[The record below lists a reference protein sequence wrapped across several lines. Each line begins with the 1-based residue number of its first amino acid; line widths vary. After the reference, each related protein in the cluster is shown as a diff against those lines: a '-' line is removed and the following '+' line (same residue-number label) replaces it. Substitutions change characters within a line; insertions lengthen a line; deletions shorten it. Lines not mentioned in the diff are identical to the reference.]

1 MKENV
6 SIFITNLVAINAVL
20 SWSCKMY
27 ISYSRCTPRSP
38 GRCWLTRTFH
48 CEGYH
53 KMCWLWGQWN
63 AYQLAGNFYHGW
75 HKQYNAKVF
84 IRLQPWFRQ
93 SHHIMSTTAG
103 GLDMIWKRNSFSRF
117 QIVAVGIIRYC
128 VSCLISCLI
137 KYLGWQQNVRRLI
150 VEENIWK
157 G

>member
-6 SIFITNLVAINAVL
+6 SIFITNLVAINVVL
-20 SWSCKMY
+20 SWSCN
-27 ISYSRCTPRSP
+27 IFHIQDAHLGLQVGAGWVS
-38 GRCWLTRTFH
+38 LH
-48 CEGYH
+48 CEGDH
-53 KMCWLWGQWN
+53 KMCSLWGQWN

-75 HKQYNAKVF
+75 HKTMRKFF

-93 SHHIMSTTAG
+93 SHHIMSTTG
-103 GLDMIWKRNSFSRF
+103 GLDMIRKRNSFSRF